1 MTQRKG
7 ETLEEFK
14 ARESAYKKMAYE
26 RKKAEKAAAEAE
38 LKKMED
44 SVNTEKLANTEKT
57 SETPKSDVKVTV
69 VNLDSYNIASKAFLS
84 TL

>member
-38 LKKMED
+38 LHRCRCQHSCRRKRRY
-44 SVNTEKLANTEKT
+44 VW
-57 SETPKSDVKVTV
+57 
-69 VNLDSYNIASKAFLS
+69 YNPLPCR
-84 TL
+84 

>member
-1 MTQRKG
+1 MTKRKG

-38 LKKMED
+38 LKKIEE
-44 SVNTEKLANTEKT
+44 SVNTEKT

-69 VNLDSYNIASKAFLS
+69 INLDSYNIASKVFLS

>member
-1 MTQRKG
+1 MTKRKG

-26 RKKAEKAAAEAE
+26 RKKAKKAAAEAE
-38 LKKMED
+38 LKKMEE
-44 SVNTEKLANTEKT
+44 SVNTEESVNAEKT